1 MNTRH
6 ARYAASRSTVAL
18 PRPLLAWWYGLPT
31 ELRSTKWPAT
41 LAFLTILAL
50 LMGFHAVVQS
60 AVKQGELLRMSVATR
75 TQAEWRCHALQG
87 DRQRAH
93 CLRQLDAAPG
103 SDAVAAAADV
113 PPPNTAALQVAQR

>member
-1 MNTRH
+1 MNTRA
-6 ARYAASRSTVAL
+6 ARYAAASTLPL
-18 PRPLLAWWYGLPT
+18 PRPVLAWWYGLPPA
-31 ELRSTKWPAT
+31 LRSTRWPAT

-50 LMGFHAVVQS
+50 LMGFHSVVQS

-93 CLRQLDAAPG
+93 CLRQLDEAP
-103 SDAVAAAADV
+103 ATAAANA
-113 PPPNTAALQVAQR
+113 PPENTAALQVAQR